1 MLHWHRRSCWFYLL
15 HCCVTLSG
23 PCVWIGGCKSERYSF
38 QATVYTCRQCFRASE
53 LTERGL
59 WIGALGRH
67 SCVLQHQTGI
77 SLWLLFVC
85 VWKHSEP
92 PPHAAL
98 DLEQSGAPRNHTT
111 SFNDLRRIIWERIPV
126 REGKMHLDCA
136 HFPHRDRDG
145 EAVGGV
151 MLWTMRHGPNW
162 FWFGSGCKSL
172 IHDSIVKILLKTHIF
187 PSGK

>member
-1 MLHWHRRSCWFYLL
+1 MW
-15 HCCVTLSG
+15 
-23 PCVWIGGCKSERYSF
+23 PCQDRVCELEVVREKDIRFKLQF
-38 QATVYTCRQCFRASE
+38 TCRQCFRASE

-59 WIGALGRH
+59 CELVPWGDTAVCYSTRLESLSG
-67 SCVLQHQTGI
+67 SCSFPCI
-77 SLWLLFVC
+77 C

-98 DLEQSGAPRNHTT
+98 DLEQSGAPRSHTT

-162 FWFGSGCKSL
+162 FWFCSGCKSL

-187 PSGK
+187 PSGKRAV